1 MEIPQQMSGL
11 QRKKPPGLLLNI
23 PPPTQD
29 SPVLP
34 VSGRGD
40 AGPEGCGAERERAS
54 GSFKSSLESEELRA
68 YSHSLLADTRR
79 LSRRSGLAEWF
90 GLAQESEAWQQW
102 QRRGLHHCDR
112 RLGKLKAQFRKE
124 MDLHNHDSI
133 SLASAETPPPFF
145 VGMQK
150 VYDPLARGRAFRV
163 ADDMDSVSVPPTP
176 VSPGAISLASMG
188 SYRSG
193 YSGRGVTPGR
203 TRDSGPKLSLKA
215 AAALL
220 RGHTE
225 WDGKLSK
232 PNPNR
237 RSFAPSILHEDEYL
251 TCIDD
256 LDTAFF
262 NMEHSQGFLEDRPYP
277 GEPKDA
283 QNTDYSV
290 DRGSALTG
298 SALDPAQL
306 ESTRQMLPMERGW
319 RKQRESLEGGGSGG
333 IGGGTGGGGGGGGGT
348 PVQPKVPLRQEVVSV
363 GRPRGQRITPV
374 VRSLVLQ
381 DLRPTNGHGDAHGH
395 GYGTGLLGRIAGH
408 ASVRRS
414 GSFTSREHEERHHE
428 MEDFGDHRA
437 YFTYWVTFVHVL
449 ITVLTV
455 TIYGLAPIGFTQQQT
470 SATILRSKGS
480 YEDVI
485 YDQRQNFWIG
495 PSSEALAHLGAKF
508 VPCMR
513 PDAAL
518 GDTLARQRAQE
529 ALTGCCVRNDGSGC
543 VQTTGDE
550 CSKTLENWIKWPE
563 SSPLLMEDK
572 KPRTSGAVCGQDP
585 RVCEEPASS
594 LPHEWPDNITEWP
607 ICVKKSA
614 GNHTQLPHM
623 DCEVTGRPCCLG
635 TQGRCELTTR
645 EHCDF
650 MRGYFHDEAS
660 LCSQVTCMQDACG
673 LLPFLSPE
681 APDQIYRLWLS
692 LFLHAGILHCLV
704 SSVLHLTVLRDLEKL
719 AGSLRVL
726 IIYVTSGVTG
736 SIASAVLLPHN
747 AEVGPAGSLGGILAC
762 FLVEL
767 LQSWRLMAR
776 PCVALAKIVALAAL
790 LLLLGL
796 LPWVD
801 NVAHVLGFV
810 SALPL
815 AYAVLPYVGWS
826 MSPALRYT
834 HFHNRRRPWKVAL
847 ALTAALA
854 LPAGLAALFY
864 FYPVHCRWCEYFNC
878 APFSANFCANPEL
891 WPLGGTGV

>member
-1 MEIPQQMSGL
+1 ISSVRHPSITVLPRNEPMVFVRSILTCIPNSARSSTFL
-11 QRKKPPGLLLNI
+11 KKISQHLNRLGYGQSPGLPLAPSKIFPGLYEFPHPYYQR
-23 PPPTQD
+23 PPSIGQ
-29 SPVLP
+29 
-34 VSGRGD
+34 RIQ
-40 AGPEGCGAERERAS
+40 
-54 GSFKSSLESEELRA
+54 
-68 YSHSLLADTRR
+68 
-79 LSRRSGLAEWF
+79 SGLAEWF

-102 QRRGLHHCDR
+102 QRRGLRHCDR

-220 RGHTE
+220 RVRLWESG
-225 WDGKLSK
+225 
-232 PNPNR
+232 PPR
-237 RSFAPSILHEDEYL
+237 RERKRSGRP
-251 TCIDD
+251 
-256 LDTAFF
+256 
-262 NMEHSQGFLEDRPYP
+262 QGFISIRFIQTSDRNAVSFEFRRGGVGGGEDRPYP

-283 QNTDYSV
+283 QNTADYSV

-298 SALDPAQL
+298 SALDPVTGQV
-306 ESTRQMLPMERGW
+306 ENRHPPPPMERGW
-319 RKQRESLEGGGSGG
+319 RKQRESLE
-333 IGGGTGGGGGGGGGT
+333 
-348 PVQPKVPLRQEVVSV
+348 PKVPLRQEVVSV

-381 DLRPTNGHGDAHGH
+381 DLRPTTGHGDAHGH

-428 MEDFGDHRA
+428 MEDFEDHRA

-518 GDTLARQRAQE
+518 GETLARQRAQE

-563 SSPLLMEDK
+563 SSLLLMEDK
-572 KPRTSGAVCGQDP
+572 RPRTSGAVCGQDP

-704 SSVLHLTVLRDLEKL
+704 SSALHLTVLRDLEKL

-726 IIYVTSGVTG
+726 VVYVTSGVTG

-762 FLVEL
+762 YLVEL

-776 PCVALAKIVALAAL
+776 PCVALAKIAALAAL

-864 FYPVHCRWCEYFNC
+864 LYPVHCRWCEYFNC

-891 WPLGGTGV
+891 WPLGG